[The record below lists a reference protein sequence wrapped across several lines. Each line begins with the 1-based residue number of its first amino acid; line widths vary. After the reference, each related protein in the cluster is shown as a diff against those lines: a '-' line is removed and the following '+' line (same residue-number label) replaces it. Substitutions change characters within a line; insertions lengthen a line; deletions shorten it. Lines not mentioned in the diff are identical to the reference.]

1 MMTFLDR
8 INEDL
13 KAAMKSKDS
22 DRLSTLRMVKT
33 ALKNR
38 EIDKMEALTD
48 EEAIKVLQ
56 SLVKQRRDSI
66 EQYQKAGRIELAEKE
81 MAEIKVIEEYLPAA
95 LDDAAIAR
103 VVEETIV
110 ETGAS
115 SMKEMGAVMKAVMA
129 KLAGQTV
136 DGKAV
141 NQIVKSKL
149 GG

>member
-1 MMTFLDR
+1 MSFLDR
-8 INEDL
+8 INDDL

-38 EIDKMEALTD
+38 EIDKMQALTD
-48 EEAIKVLQ
+48 EESIKVLQ

-66 EQYQKAGRIELAEKE
+66 EQYQQAGRIDLAEKE
-81 MAEIKVIEEYLPAA
+81 AAELRTIEEYLPAA
-95 LDDAAIAR
+95 LDESAIAR
-103 VVEETIV
+103 AVEETIA

-115 SMKEMGAVMKAVMA
+115 SMKEIGAVMKAVMA

-136 DGKAV
+136 DGKVV

>member
-1 MMTFLDR
+1 MTFLDR

-22 DRLSTLRMVKT
+22 ERLSTLRMVKT

-66 EQYQKAGRIELAEKE
+66 EQYQQAGRIELAEKE
-81 MAEIKVIEEYLPAA
+81 AAEIKVIEEYLPAA

>member
-1 MMTFLDR
+1 MSFLDR

-48 EEAIKVLQ
+48 DEAIKTLQ
-56 SLVKQRRDSI
+56 SLVKQRRDSV
-66 EQYQKAGRIELAEKE
+66 EQYQQAGRIDLAEKE
-81 MAEIKVIEEYLPAA
+81 AAEIKIIEEYLPAA
-95 LDDAAIAR
+95 LDEAAITR
-103 VVEETIV
+103 VVEETIA

-115 SMKEMGAVMKAVMA
+115 SMKEIGAVMKAVMA